1 MRSIE
6 EALAQEQPA
15 KGQRELSLS
24 SEPVRKSRRLAKKPI
39 LDSEL
44 DEDYDISNHENLAT
58 LEDMEVDTEPEN
70 KRGSSSKKNASKKTK
85 IRSKTNEADNDFP
98 SSRSS
103 RDSKKR
109 SRESPDS
116 VDSEEELV
124 SESELDAED
133 AQQPIN
139 EATGNVRNE
148 PLTTRRRA
156 LQSWM
161 DGSSVSTVEFPDGLP
176 LAPSRSMC
184 YHLLPCCPQQF
195 DLKSSPS
202 AFLKCI

>member
-6 EALAQEQPA
+6 EALAQEQPV
-15 KGQRELSLS
+15 KGHREPS

-44 DEDYDISNHENLAT
+44 DEDYDTSNHENLVA
-58 LEDMEVDTEPEN
+58 LEDMEVQTEPEN

-85 IRSKTNEADNDFP
+85 SRSKANEVDNDFLI
-98 SSRSS
+98 SRSS
-103 RDSKKR
+103 RDTKKR

-116 VDSEEELV
+116 DDSEEELA

-133 AQQPIN
+133 AQQQSVN
-139 EATGNVRNE
+139 ESPVNVRSE

-161 DGSSVSTVEFPDGLP
+161 DGSSGSTVEFPDGLP

-184 YHLLPCCPQQF
+184 YHLLSCP
-195 DLKSSPS
+195 
-202 AFLKCI
+202 

>member
-1 MRSIE
+1 LDKSTSLRDKKTKKVRSIE

-15 KGQRELSLS
+15 KVQREPP
-24 SEPVRKSRRLAKKPI
+24 SEPLRKSRRLAKKSI

-44 DEDYDISNHENLAT
+44 DEKYDASN
-58 LEDMEVDTEPEN
+58 LESPVTPEDIEPEN
-70 KRGSSSKKNASKKTK
+70 KGGSSTKKNASKKAK
-85 IRSKTNEADNDFP
+85 SRSKVNEADNDFVT
-98 SSRSS
+98 SRYS

-116 VDSEEELV
+116 DDTEEEPA

-133 AQQPIN
+133 TQQQSIN
-139 EATGNVRNE
+139 ESPVNVRNE

-161 DGSSVSTVEFPDGLP
+161 DGSSVTTVEFPDGLP
-176 LAPSRSMC
+176 PAPSRSM
-184 YHLLPCCPQQF
+184 
-195 DLKSSPS
+195 
-202 AFLKCI
+202 